1 MVLYNVENIS
11 KKPKMPKNYKI
22 SNVWKEGQIS
32 SKCLISFAECLI
44 LCHNIRICS
53 KILVPSNF
61 ANLYPPLLEAM
72 KCCQDIIQKMKATSK
87 AEREEK
93 QFSKTLAGV
102 SGTRFIW
109 KVVEVGKSGK
119 KKG

>member
-1 MVLYNVENIS
+1 MR
-11 KKPKMPKNYKI
+11 
-22 SNVWKEGQIS
+22 G
-32 SKCLISFAECLI
+32 
-44 LCHNIRICS
+44 
-53 KILVPSNF
+53 
-61 ANLYPPLLEAM
+61 LEAM

-109 KVVEVGKSGK
+109 KFVEVGKSGK

>member
-1 MVLYNVENIS
+1 MAGKAGE
-11 KKPKMPKNYKI
+11 
-22 SNVWKEGQIS
+22 
-32 SKCLISFAECLI
+32 LI
-44 LCHNIRICS
+44 
-53 KILVPSNF
+53 PSYRSEIFPIAPAPSPSRRN
-61 ANLYPPLLEAM
+61 PPTWVARAPSVRGLEAM

-109 KVVEVGKSGK
+109 KFVEVGKSGK